1 MYETLSGMQQTLDE
15 SSAFKQIQ
23 RNKVLISSEAGYED
37 FGRSYL
43 LLESKCLERQFGELG
58 MLLSISGAQFPQRSK
73 EMNIQ
78 ILLLHRLVV
87 RVK

>member
-1 MYETLSGMQQTLDE
+1 MRRCLACSKHSTKVQLL
-15 SSAFKQIQ
+15 
-23 RNKVLISSEAGYED
+23 NKYKEITVLISSEAGYED

-58 MLLSISGAQFPQRSK
+58 MLLSFPGAQFPQWSK